1 MGFER
6 HQLRPDEGGE
16 VDAGVLRERQL
27 PEPAAIL
34 GDPDIRRLRGARHGD
49 GQTLAVAREQRR

>member
-6 HQLRPDEGGE
+6 HQLRPHEGGE

-34 GDPDIRRLRGARHGD
+34 GDPDVGRLRGARHSNGE
-49 GQTLAVAREQRR
+49 TLAVPREQRC